1 MATKLMPTHHPKKEN
16 QAGFSLMELL
26 IAMTVTLVVMS
37 IAVTLLAR
45 SLKVR
50 TRENEHVDELA
61 DVQRAMN
68 IMSREIANAGFNLTT
83 NGIEA
88 ADSNQQ
94 AIRVRANLNKFD
106 TRFSDKAR
114 AGIGDPLAAPGED
127 AGEDVTFFINA
138 AERTN
143 YLARWDPLQ
152 ESGPG
157 LPELQKTV
165 LANRVDE
172 LRFYYFDRKVTYTQD
187 APNCQITSPLDAAG
201 MAQTEVTPDQAK
213 FVVIMVC
220 ISTPEVGVPGSPGYQ
235 RPWQTVLTS
244 DVALRNSRLLKY

>member
-1 MATKLMPTHHPKKEN
+1 MLTQHPRKKN

-83 NGIEA
+83 NGIVA

-138 AERTN
+138 AENTN

-152 ESGPG
+152 QAGPG
-157 LPELQKTV
+157 LPELQRTV
-165 LANRVDE
+165 LANRVDR

-187 APNCQITSPLDAAG
+187 TQDPTRCQITSPLDATG
-201 MAQTEVTPDQAK
+201 TAQTEVTPDQAK

-220 ISTPEVGVPGSPGYQ
+220 IGTPEVGVPGSPGYQ
-235 RPWQTVLTS
+235 RAWQTVLTS

>member
-1 MATKLMPTHHPKKEN
+1 MATKLMLMQHPRKEN

-26 IAMTVTLVVMS
+26 IAMTLTLVVMS

-83 NGIEA
+83 NGIVAE
-88 ADSNQQ
+88 DSNWQ
-94 AIRVRANLNKFD
+94 AIRVRANLNKFRD
-106 TRFSDKAR
+106 VSDDAK
-114 AGIGDPLAAPGED
+114 AGIGINSAAHPGED
-127 AGEDVTFFINA
+127 AGEDVTYFVNA
-138 AERTN
+138 DELTN
-143 YLARWDPLQ
+143 YLGRWDPFAL
-152 ESGPG
+152 SK
-157 LPELQKTV
+157 KTV
-165 LANRVDE
+165 LANRVDR

-187 APNCQITSPLDAAG
+187 TQDPTRCQITSPLDATGA
-201 MAQTEVTPDQAK
+201 AQTEVTPDQAK

-220 ISTPEVGVPGSPGYQ
+220 IGTPEVGVAGSPGYQ
-235 RPWQTVLTS
+235 RAWQTVLTS
-244 DVALRNSRLLKY
+244 DVALRNSRLNKY